1 MFSVL
6 HLNNTGTRGLICV
19 PLTERKRV
27 KRHSETIKR
36 ERERDVDLKWG
47 KEHLYQR
54 QSTVC
59 NFTLFFGYSGGIAP
73 FR

>member
-6 HLNNTGTRGLICV
+6 HLNNTWTRGLICV

-36 ERERDVDLKWG
+36 ERERCRLKVG
-47 KEHLYQR
+47 EGTPVPETINCL
-54 QSTVC
+54 
-59 NFTLFFGYSGGIAP
+59 
-73 FR
+73 

>member
-36 ERERDVDLKWG
+36 ERERCRPEVGEGTPVPETINCL
-47 KEHLYQR
+47 
-54 QSTVC
+54 
-59 NFTLFFGYSGGIAP
+59 
-73 FR
+73 